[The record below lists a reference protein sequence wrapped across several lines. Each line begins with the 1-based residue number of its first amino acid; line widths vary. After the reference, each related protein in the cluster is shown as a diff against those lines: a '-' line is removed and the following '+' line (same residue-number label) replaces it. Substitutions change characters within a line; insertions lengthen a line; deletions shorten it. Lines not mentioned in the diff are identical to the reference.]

1 MTEQHLISYDRFV
14 DVIKLANF
22 GSPGDWDEESFED
35 IYSDFCKEVY
45 NKDWVDIL
53 EEDYNYCV
61 GILKQCFQLA
71 ASFFSDMGE
80 LGFDKALEKYNSDEY
95 SEVSNFLEI
104 SIDDTE
110 NVLQKF
116 LIWLKQLMERLK
128 QYV

>member
-1 MTEQHLISYDRFV
+1 MTEQQLISYDRFV

-22 GSPGDWDEESFED
+22 GSSGDWDKESFED

-45 NKDWVDIL
+45 NKDWVDIS

-61 GILKQCFQLA
+61 EILKQSLQLV
-71 ASFFSDMGE
+71 ASFFSDIGE

-110 NVLQKF
+110 NTLQKF
-116 LIWLKQLMERLK
+116 LIWLKHLMERFK
-128 QYV
+128 KYI